1 MAQMMKYAA
10 IALIGVLAWQFAG
23 RAFLGQAYHSAIKT
37 AQTKSDFHFDR
48 PPELHFDRPP
58 ELERAMR
65 DLDKPPS
72 SPLAR

>member
-1 MAQMMKYAA
+1 MAQLMKYAA

-23 RAFLGQAYHSAIKT
+23 RAFLGPAYRSAVKT

-48 PPELHFDRPP
+48 LPELNFDRPP
-58 ELERAMR
+58 EIERAMR
-65 DLDKPPS
+65 GFDKPPS